1 MNIDPTNEK
10 HIIADEGKLLKQKSS
25 NVIFGTD
32 VFLGTVI
39 IDGELV
45 EDTIDNFEEIDMP
58 DDNNNNHENMQ
69 EEE

>member
-1 MNIDPTNEK
+1 MIIVNSK